1 MEEAEELLSQALEI
15 AGEGDGPGFYI
26 PLLEEE
32 KKSVEN
38 LLSMEKFFQWKEAMD
53 HLEFKRL
60 PPGKKAEKEQVTE
73 EKQELAKNLR
83 SQAKDLLNDLKG
95 KYFQESAEEMVEH
108 LQGAARP

>member
-1 MEEAEELLSQALEI
+1 
-15 AGEGDGPGFYI
+15 
-26 PLLEEE
+26 
-32 KKSVEN
+32 
-38 LLSMEKFFQWKEAMD
+38 MEKFFQWKEAMD

-95 KYFQESAEEMVEH
+95 KYFPGISRRNG
-108 LQGAARP
+108 GAPTGGQPGP